1 MQAFRAPRSTSNP
14 YIVMLDRALATTQ
27 GLEHLHFDWRRSIF
41 GRYDAIHFHW
51 PEAKLGGSTRL
62 KAFGKQALFA
72 ILLARLRFSSVAVV
86 RTVHNI
92 ELPQD
97 ITRLERAL
105 IEALD
110 RITTL
115 RIAINETTPLPAGQP
130 SSTILHGHYRD
141 WFDEYPKASPVPNR
155 LGYVGLIRRYKG
167 VEQLV
172 STFAAAKAER
182 PTLSLTVGGKPSSPD
197 LAATIATLAAAT
209 EDVALKLRFLTDA
222 ELVTIVSEAEL
233 VVLPYRFMHN
243 SGGTLAA
250 LSLDRPVLIPE
261 NDANAALAAEVGAGW
276 VHTYTGEL
284 DAADLLGTI
293 DALAA
298 GDRTARPDLSKREW
312 ADAGLRH
319 RDAFARAVSIKRSY
333 RTRRDAVPAS
343 PVSPHL
349 EA

>member
-14 YIVMLDRALATTQ
+14 YIVMLDRTLASTP
-27 GLEHLHFDWRRSIF
+27 GMEHLHFDWRRSIL

-72 ILLARLRFSSVAVV
+72 ALLVRLRLSRIAVV

-97 ITRLERAL
+97 ISRIERAL

-110 RITTL
+110 RRTTL
-115 RIAINETTPLPAGQP
+115 RIAINETTPLPPGAP

-141 WFDEYPKASPVPNR
+141 WFEEYPKAAATPGR
-155 LGYVGLIRRYKG
+155 FGYVGLIRRYKG

-172 STFAAAKAER
+172 AAYAEAATAD
-182 PTLSLTVGGKPSSPD
+182 PDLSLTVGGKPSSSE
-197 LAATIATLAAAT
+197 LASTI
-209 EDVALKLRFLTDA
+209 VALATQTRGAELRLHFLSDA

-233 VVLPYRFMHN
+233 IVLPYRFMHN

-250 LSLDRPVLIPE
+250 LSLDRPVLIPR
-261 NDANAALAAEVGAGW
+261 NDANAALAAEVGPGW
-276 VHTYTGEL
+276 VHTYSGEL
-284 DAADLLGTI
+284 DADDLRRTI
-293 DALAA
+293 IAVHDD
-298 GDRTARPDLSKREW
+298 DRSARPDLSKRDW
-312 ADAGLRH
+312 TDAGIRH
-319 RDAFARAVSIKRSY
+319 RDAFARAVAIE
-333 RTRRDAVPAS
+333 RRRPVHPDAGTTTHA
-343 PVSPHL
+343 L
-349 EA
+349 ED